1 MFGKKMRVALSIA
14 LTVLCMTVACACAG
28 GSIEMTVQTPAAGFG
43 EPIVP
48 QEVTN
53 SSTGGGTTEQMPD
66 LNWQPDIHD
75 KDEPY
80 VEGAF
85 DDSVQYDYS
94 ASTLSFRP
102 TNGSFTTAAGA
113 GEHLDYTT
121 AENFSLAISSENA
134 PFAYGTYCCDVKAS
148 ATGDTALLF
157 CVDSESNYFWETGV
171 SYYLLL
177 MSLDG
182 NIYLGKIANNAWSVV
197 ESATYSFNY
206 VDFYRL
212 KIVLKNGKIWCYIND
227 TLLIEAKEKKPLTG
241 TGFGFRSAGAGAVFA
256 NISVTSQYLI

>member
-28 GSIEMTVQTPAAGFG
+28 GSIEMTVQTPASGFG

-48 QEVTN
+48 QEVQGQPSVGDTQN
-53 SSTGGGTTEQMPD
+53 KPD
-66 LNWQPDIHD
+66 VNWTPDIID

-80 VEGAF
+80 VEGTF
-85 DDSVQYDYS
+85 DDSLQYDYS
-94 ASTLSFRP
+94 ANALTFR
-102 TNGSFTTAAGA
+102 TAYGSFTTEEGA

-121 AENFSLAISSENA
+121 AERNSLAINTGNT
-134 PFAYGTYCCDVKAS
+134 PFAYGTYTCDVKAS

-197 ESATYSFNY
+197 SSASYSFNY